1 MVVRSII
8 TLYPLFFSS
17 FFVAFAI
24 ARLVL
29 YSGICVRTPAV
40 PDVSFAFLLE
50 EPGANLSVEEIP
62 LCWCPAAIN
71 TVLCFFAFVFF
82 FFFAVFFAVFV
93 VAFFACVVAA
103 AALADTFN
111 VLVGIIVKTSIKISR
126 KLNVFFII
134 FFTFYSSL

>member
-1 MVVRSII
+1 MDIRTTLIRLLCSLLVRKWTII
-8 TLYPLFFSS
+8 GCSEHDYFISS
-17 FFVAFAI
+17 LLQLFFVAFAI

-82 FFFAVFFAVFV
+82 SF
-93 VAFFACVVAA
+93 
-103 AALADTFN
+103 L
-111 VLVGIIVKTSIKISR
+111 L
-126 KLNVFFII
+126 
-134 FFTFYSSL
+134 SLLLLSLPV

>member
-82 FFFAVFFAVFV
+82 FFFAVFV

-111 VLVGIIVKTSIKISR
+111 VLVGIIVKASIKISS
-126 KLNVFFII
+126 KVNVFFII

>member
-1 MVVRSII
+1 MI

-82 FFFAVFFAVFV
+82 FFFAVFFQAIYYKYEF
-93 VAFFACVVAA
+93 CCVAA

-111 VLVGIIVKTSIKISR
+111 VPVGIIVKTSIKISR

>member
-1 MVVRSII
+1 MI

-82 FFFAVFFAVFV
+82 FFFAVFV

-111 VLVGIIVKTSIKISR
+111 VLVGIIVKTSIKISS